1 MSFNFEKA
9 EAIYKKRSLTL
20 SEKRINEIKSFYPEL
35 KKWKN
40 SSIDNMWT
48 KYSLSI
54 YMTEDPLWI
63 KEREEAVLAF
73 IWINSNFKDFNFG
86 LEGMFED
93 YLKEFAKNKV
103 WLNNEE
109 IIKPKWIE
117 YSFLTE

>member
-1 MSFNFEKA
+1 MSFNFEQA
-9 EAIYKKRSLTL
+9 EIFYKKKSKIL
-20 SEKRINEIKSFYPEL
+20 SEKRIEEIKKYYPEL

-48 KYSLSI
+48 KYSLAI
-54 YMTEDPLWI
+54 YMTKDPLWI

-73 IWINSNFKDFNFG
+73 IWINYNFQEFNFG

-93 YLKEFAKNKV
+93 YLKEFAKQKS
-103 WLNNEE
+103 WLNDN
-109 IIKPKWIE
+109 IIQPKWIE

>member
-1 MSFNFEKA
+1 MSFNFGQA
-9 EAIYKKRSLTL
+9 ENLYKKKVKNL
-20 SEKRINEIKSFYPEL
+20 SEKRIEDIKTFYPEL

-54 YMTEDPLWI
+54 YMTKDPLWI
-63 KEREEAVLAF
+63 QEREEAILAF
-73 IWINSNFKDFNFG
+73 IWISYNFQDFNFG

-93 YLKEFAKNKV
+93 YLKEFAKQKF
-103 WLNNEE
+103 WLNDD
-109 IIKPKWIE
+109 IVKPKWIE